1 MRHAH
6 VRRASAAALLGLAT
20 AAAHA
25 QPSWPLDPA
34 TLPAAITGI
43 PPGVGWPSPPLG
55 DGPFLVE
62 SVRPEHRTLRVV
74 VVARG
79 LEQPWSIAFLPDGDM
94 LVTER
99 PGRLRL
105 IRDGVLDPN
114 PVAGVP
120 AVRARGLAG
129 LHGRRAAPA
138 LRGQPLRVSLVSPAR
153 PERTP
158 AKRCWPAAAGR
169 TVRSSTCA
177 TSSRPARSGPR
188 ARASASRADGML
200 HMTISA
206 PGVGPDVV
214 RSQDP
219 KDYAGKTIRL
229 RDDGS
234 IPRDNPFVND
244 ARYMP
249 AIYTL
254 GHRNGHSMALNPW
267 TGELWVDGAGPERR
281 RRDQRAEAGRQL
293 RLAARQ
299 LRARLQRADR
309 VAEPD
314 ARGHGAA
321 ARLLG
326 AVDRRDRHDVLSG
339 RRVHGWRRSAFVGG
353 LREGEVPRTGQ
364 LQRIEFNERWEE
376 IRREPLLRELK
387 QRIRD
392 VREGPDGLLYVLT
405 AEAEGAVLRIE
416 PATTGNR
423 SERSGSIHGRTL
435 FLAASGMESDAV
447 AGSSMIGRC
456 VRVALRNRAVL
467 PRCGRLCGG
476 EVAANGGTA
485 LQPRSRRRRWRL
497 RP

>member
-6 VRRASAAALLGLAT
+6 VRRASAAALLALAT

-25 QPSWPLDPA
+25 QPAPWPLDPA

-43 PPGVGWPSPPLG
+43 PPGTGWPSPPLG

-79 LEQPWSIAFLPDGDM
+79 LVQPWSIAFLPDGDM

-105 IRDGVLDPN
+105 IHDGALDPN
-114 PVAGVP
+114 PVRGVP
-120 AVRARGLAG
+120 AVRSGGLQGLMDVVLHPRFADNHWVYLSYHRPAGENAGETMLARGRWENG
-129 LHGRRAAPA
+129 A
-138 LRGQPLRVSLVSPAR
+138 LVD
-153 PERTP
+153 
-158 AKRCWPAAAGR
+158 
-169 TVRSSTCA
+169 VRDIFETGA
-177 TSSRPARSGPR
+177 TGTEGSRIGFA
-188 ARASASRADGML
+188 ADGML

-214 RSQDP
+214 RSQNP

-244 ARYMP
+244 SRYLP

-254 GHRNGHSMALNPW
+254 GHRNGHSMVLNPW
-267 TGELWVDGAGPERR
+267 TNELWATEQGPNGGDEINVL
-281 RRDQRAEAGRQL
+281 QPGGNYGWPLVSYGRVYSGPSVSPNPTL
-293 RLAARQ
+293 EGMVPPL
-299 LRARLQRADR
+299 
-309 VAEPD
+309 VFWVPSI
-314 ARGHGAA
+314 
-321 ARLLG
+321 
-326 AVDRRDRHDVLSG
+326 AVTGMTFYQGDVFTA
-339 RRVHGWRRSAFVGG
+339 WRRSAFVGG

-364 LQRIEFNERWEE
+364 LQRIEFNDRWEE
-376 IRREPLLRELK
+376 IRRETLLRELK

-416 PATTGNR
+416 PAN
-423 SERSGSIHGRTL
+423 
-435 FLAASGMESDAV
+435 
-447 AGSSMIGRC
+447 
-456 VRVALRNRAVL
+456 
-467 PRCGRLCGG
+467 
-476 EVAANGGTA
+476 
-485 LQPRSRRRRWRL
+485 
-497 RP
+497 

>member
-6 VRRASAAALLGLAT
+6 VRRASTAALLGLAT

-105 IRDGVLDPN
+105 IDDGALDPN

-120 AVRARGLAG
+120 AVRARGLQG
-129 LHGRRAAPA
+129 FMDVVLHPRFADNRWVY
-138 LRGQPLRVSLVSPAR
+138 LSYH
-153 PERTP
+153 
-158 AKRCWPAAAGR
+158 
-169 TVRSSTCA
+169 
-177 TSSRPARSGPR
+177 RPAGEDAGETVL
-188 ARASASRADGML
+188 ARGRWEGGALVDVRDIFQTGTIGTEGSRIGFAADGML

-214 RSQDP
+214 RSQNP
-219 KDYAGKTIRL
+219 QDYAGKTIRL
-229 RDDGS
+229 RDDGT

-244 ARYMP
+244 SRYLP

-254 GHRNGHSMALNPW
+254 GHRNGHSMVLNPW
-267 TGELWVDGAGPERR
+267 TNELWATEQGPNGGDEINVLKAGANYGWPLVSYGHVYSGPIVSQNPTLE
-281 RRDQRAEAGRQL
+281 GMTPPL
-293 RLAARQ
+293 
-299 LRARLQRADR
+299 
-309 VAEPD
+309 VFWVPSI
-314 ARGHGAA
+314 
-321 ARLLG
+321 
-326 AVDRRDRHDVLSG
+326 AVTGMTFYQGDVFTA
-339 RRVHGWRRSAFVGG
+339 WRRSAFVGG

-416 PATTGNR
+416 PATTG
-423 SERSGSIHGRTL
+423 
-435 FLAASGMESDAV
+435 
-447 AGSSMIGRC
+447 
-456 VRVALRNRAVL
+456 
-467 PRCGRLCGG
+467 
-476 EVAANGGTA
+476 
-485 LQPRSRRRRWRL
+485 QPQ
-497 RP
+497 